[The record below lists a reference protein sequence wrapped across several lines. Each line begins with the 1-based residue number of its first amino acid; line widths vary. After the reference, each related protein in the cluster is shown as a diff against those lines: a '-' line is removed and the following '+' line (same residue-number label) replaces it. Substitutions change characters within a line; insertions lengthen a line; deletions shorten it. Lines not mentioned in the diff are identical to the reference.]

1 MALYIYGNPG
11 FFVIRDKNDHFQS
24 DVVYDQLAEAI
35 SLAIELQKPKNDE
48 EHDDSWYENNHD
60 QEGVFNKKLDEVEAE
75 LSVVK
80 DNDYVIFSKDDL
92 QPVFC
97 RSSIYEMVKKSHAV
111 FGKEMSYEE
120 LFNYY
125 SK

>member
-35 SLAIELQKPKNDE
+35 LLAIDMQKPEND
-48 EHDDSWYENNHD
+48 DDSWYENNHD
-60 QEGVFNKKLDEVEAE
+60 QEGVFNKTLDEVEAE

-92 QPVFC
+92 QPVLC
-97 RSSIYEMVKKSHAV
+97 RSSVYEMVKKSYAD